1 MKQTYSDERRGG
13 VPEPD
18 DALADAEAA
27 GREPTEPG
35 EPGEPDK
42 AAGRDPFLAA
52 MGERVRLLRARR
64 GMTRKSLAVETGLS
78 ERHLANLETGT
89 GNASIL
95 VLRQLAA
102 ALNCPLAE
110 VIGDETTSSAEWLL
124 IRELLQ
130 GRDLAS
136 LQRARIALSELFA
149 QASRDPHRHER
160 IALIGLRG
168 AGKSTLGRM
177 LAQERKV
184 PFVELNRVIE
194 QLAGCPPSEIHAL
207 YGASAYRRYEHR
219 ALEAVIAE
227 HPRAVIASPGGLVSE
242 PSTFNTLLAHCFTVW
257 LQATP
262 EDHMRRVVAQGDL
275 RPMSG
280 NRGNQEAMEDL
291 KRILAGRNE
300 LYSRADMAFDTSEK
314 TLADAYLQLRDRLA
328 ARLGAEDVSDGL

>member
-1 MKQTYSDERRGG
+1 MKQTYSDEPRAGQRD
-13 VPEPD
+13 PE
-18 DALADAEAA
+18 EAA
-27 GREPTEPG
+27 GEPAERESE
-35 EPGEPDK
+35 K
-42 AAGRDPFLAA
+42 AERDPFLSA

-64 GMTRKSLAVETGLS
+64 GMTRKSLALEAGLS
-78 ERHLANLETGT
+78 ERHLANLESGV
-89 GNASIL
+89 GNASVL
-95 VLRQLAA
+95 VLRQIAA
-102 ALNCPLAE
+102 TLNCPLAE
-110 VIGDETTSSAEWLL
+110 VIGDETTASAEWLL
-124 IRELLQ
+124 IRELLH
-130 GRDLAS
+130 GRDPAA
-136 LQRARIALSELFA
+136 LQRARQALAELFA
-149 QASRDPHRHER
+149 EEPRDPQRNER

-219 ALEAVIAE
+219 ALEAVVAE

-242 PSTFNTLLAHCFTVW
+242 PATFNTLLAHCFTVW

-280 NRGNQEAMEDL
+280 NREAMEDL

-300 LYSRADMAFDTSEK
+300 LYGRADMTFDTSEK

-328 ARLGAEDVSDGL
+328 ARLGAEEQ